1 MLQQLKLRPLFGL
14 MIIGA
19 SWLMAG
25 CGDDKPTPPATP
37 PASTP
42 AAPPGGGPATPDKD
56 ATKAP

>member
-25 CGDDKPTPPATP
+25 CGEDKPAT

-42 AAPPGGGPATPDKD
+42 APSAGGGGGGPATPDKD